1 METEDG
7 DEASL
12 IKAEMLAPTLSFP
25 AWCANLPCLC
35 VSAIMIIERVS
46 SEECA
51 LGRHGQAERDQER
64 AREGGKDCCQLQKL
78 SDRLNC
84 A

>member
-35 VSAIMIIERVS
+35 VGAIMIIERVS

-51 LGRHGQAERDQER
+51 LGRHGQAEMEQER
-64 AREGGKDCCQLQKL
+64 AREGGQRLLPAAKL

>member
-35 VSAIMIIERVS
+35 VGAIMIIERVS
-46 SEECA
+46 SEERA
-51 LGRHGQAERDQER
+51 LGRHGQAEEKQER
-64 AREGGKDCCQLQKL
+64 AREGGKDCCQLQ
-78 SDRLNC
+78 NC
-84 A
+84 QTG

>member
-35 VSAIMIIERVS
+35 VGAIMIIERVS

-51 LGRHGQAERDQER
+51 LGRQGQAERQQES
-64 AREGGKDCCQLQKL
+64 GGHRLLPAAKL